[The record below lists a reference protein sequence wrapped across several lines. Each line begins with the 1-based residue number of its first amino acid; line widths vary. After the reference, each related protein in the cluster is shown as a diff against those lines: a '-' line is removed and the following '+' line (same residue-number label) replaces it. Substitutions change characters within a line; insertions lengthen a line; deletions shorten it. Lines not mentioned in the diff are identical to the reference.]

1 VETVAWW
8 RLFRL
13 ALFASAAGFG
23 SRRIT
28 EEHRQVYSI
37 TNDALL
43 VAACRYHF

>member
-1 VETVAWW
+1 MVA
-8 RLFRL
+8 
-13 ALFASAAGFG
+13 AVQAGAVRQRG
-23 SRRIT
+23 RVWSRRIT